1 MEVNMKKHLPLFAA
15 MLITFGL
22 VACGNNIQDIA
33 IDYGKSNIYSKSDM
47 DAAIEVIKDEFAA
60 WEGCELHSISYTSD
74 ECNSKENIDWVNS
87 LREDGSTTVTNESAE
102 FTQCIEF
109 VSDFH
114 SPKAGGGAWEMD
126 YEYTAWQW
134 WLARTDNG
142 EWNLITWGY

>member
-1 MEVNMKKHLPLFAA
+1 MKKHLPLFAA

-60 WEGCELHSISYTSD
+60 WEGCGRTI
-74 ECNSKENIDWVNS
+74 
-87 LREDGSTTVTNESAE
+87 TVTNESAE

>member
-1 MEVNMKKHLPLFAA
+1 M
-15 MLITFGL
+15 
-22 VACGNNIQDIA
+22 
-33 IDYGKSNIYSKSDM
+33 
-47 DAAIEVIKDEFAA
+47 
-60 WEGCELHSISYTSD
+60 
-74 ECNSKENIDWVNS
+74 NS
-87 LREDGSTTVTNESAE
+87 LREDGSITVTNESAE

>member
-1 MEVNMKKHLPLFAA
+1 M
-15 MLITFGL
+15 
-22 VACGNNIQDIA
+22 
-33 IDYGKSNIYSKSDM
+33 
-47 DAAIEVIKDEFAA
+47 
-60 WEGCELHSISYTSD
+60 
-74 ECNSKENIDWVNS
+74 NS
-87 LREDGSTTVTNESAE
+87 LREDGSITVTNESAE

-126 YEYTAWQW
+126 SEYTAWQW

>member
-1 MEVNMKKHLPLFAA
+1 MKKHLALFAA

-87 LREDGSTTVTNESAE
+87 LREDGSITVTNESAE

-126 YEYTAWQW
+126 YE
-134 WLARTDNG
+134 
-142 EWNLITWGY
+142 

>member
-1 MEVNMKKHLPLFAA
+1 MN
-15 MLITFGL
+15 
-22 VACGNNIQDIA
+22 
-33 IDYGKSNIYSKSDM
+33 
-47 DAAIEVIKDEFAA
+47 AAIELIEKEFAT

-74 ECNSKENIDWVNS
+74 ECNSKENIDWMNGLTES
-87 LREDGSTTVTNESAE
+87 GNYTVTDKNAE

-114 SPKAGGGAWEMD
+114 SPKTGGDAWETD
-126 YEYTAWQW
+126 HEYTNWQW